1 MTITEIAALLRE
13 RFGDKVLD
21 VADTPMHGHVRLA
34 PGVLVA
40 ASEFL
45 RDDERTAFEQLHD
58 LTAVDWIDHFEVVIH
73 LFSIGSTCALTTV
86 EFEPGLIKHDIRNV
100 LQKLVPDDARYE
112 HEATWNDDN
121 GHSHVRAALIGPSLT
136 VPFSNG
142 KLLTGEY
149 QQVVFLD
156 FDTRPRRRKVV
167 GTVII

>member
-1 MTITEIAALLRE
+1 MKRFVLEFSTEGN
-13 RFGDKVLD
+13 GDVVNLS
-21 VADTPMHGHVRLA
+21 AMAT
-34 PGVLVA
+34 
-40 ASEFL
+40 
-45 RDDERTAFEQLHD
+45 EQLRGINGD
-58 LTAVDWIDHFEVVIH
+58 GVIH

-167 GTVII
+167 GTVIV